1 MGALCRRRRGAHIG
15 EPPALVVLGCLRVST
30 LARAIAGLAV
40 GLAGLLLVAVADAT
54 VLDVAGVLLALAGWA
69 VYWVASFRLV
79 LARVR
84 RRR

>member
-1 MGALCRRRRGAHIG
+1 MRTLPPPAAHGIG
-15 EPPALVVLGCLRVST
+15 EPPGTGALGCLRVSI

-40 GLAGLLLVAVADAT
+40 GLAGLVLVAAADAT

-79 LARVR
+79 LARIR